1 MASFF
6 LDGSTGNRYS
16 VGVAQIEYNN
26 KIYVRPTAETYRSLG
41 FSEIV
46 LQDRPDDN
54 FYIVSGPNDDG
65 SYNSTP
71 RELSDVT
78 VDGETIPGLKSQ
90 YISKEK
96 ATCASCIAPTDWYV
110 IRAAEDSGT
119 AVPAAIATFRAEC
132 RTCSGLNEIEI
143 NGVNTVAELEALI
156 KAPSKVSEDDG
167 ETFVTNPAPH
177 LLSYPEQPNA

>member
-6 LDGSTGNRYS
+6 LDGSTGKRYS
-16 VGVAQIEYNN
+16 VGLAQIEHND
-26 KIYVRPTAETYRSLG
+26 KIYVRPTAATYASLG
-41 FSEIV
+41 FSEVTI
-46 LQDRPDDN
+46 QARPNDN

-71 RELSDVT
+71 RELNDVT

-90 YISKEK
+90 YIAKEK
-96 ATCASCIAPTDWYV
+96 ANCAASVSPTDWYV
-110 IRAAEDSGT
+110 IRAAEAGGK

-132 RTCSGLNEIEI
+132 RTCSELNEIEI

-156 KAPSKVSEDDG
+156 NAHTQVSEDDG
-167 ETFVTNPAPH
+167 VTYVTNPASH
-177 LLSYPEQPNA
+177 LLAYPEQPAV